1 MRKVQKKNETY
12 KKSITHYT
20 YKILII
26 STLRKKLFLL
36 IYFSSLKIVNTLSIL
51 FN

>member
-12 KKSITHYT
+12 KKFTISQIH
-20 YKILII
+20 KQLIE
-26 STLRKKLFLL
+26 STLRNKIFLL
-36 IYFSSLKIVNTLSIL
+36 KFCSSLKIVNTLSIL